1 MDDEVWLW
9 TSRWHMI
16 YYWHRLFIIIFPA
29 KKGHHQSP
37 HGQHGEQN
45 STKRGKNP
53 LIFFL
58 DRHHVWRSLDP
69 TLAIWSNFMKERS
82 IYLLFFFRILKRCN
96 FFIWKCIFPFTFAYS
111 PSYPPSYPPGYQF
124 GYPPGYLPSY
134 PRLSQPSYLPVPSY
148 LISLSYLMA
157 IFIAKLFG
165 LFYIGLAF
173 SFSSWVI

>member
-1 MDDEVWLW
+1 MNLKMTYDLLLTQALHYYFSCKERPPPVTTW
-9 TSRWHMI
+9 TTW
-16 YYWHRLFIIIFPA
+16 WTKF
-29 KKGHHQSP
+29 
-37 HGQHGEQN
+37 
-45 STKRGKNP
+45 TKRGKNP

-111 PSYPPSYPPGYQF
+111 PSYPPSYPPRYPPGYQF